1 MVSWIS
7 KKQSVVS
14 RSSAEVEY
22 KSMVNAVSEVVWITA
37 SLKELGNGIND
48 LLTIYSDSKEDL
60 QIAANQIFHERI
72 KHIKIDCHFIRQKI
86 QEGTVRTKYVSSKD
100 QIADILNKG
109 FPRLQNEHLVSKLGV
124 LNVFTPTSLRGSN

>member
-1 MVSWIS
+1 
-7 KKQSVVS
+7 
-14 RSSAEVEY
+14 
-22 KSMVNAVSEVVWITA
+22 MVNAVSEVVWITA